1 MITLA
6 VILIALAIVL
16 FIVMTGSM
24 LLLDP
29 IIAILALFGIFK
41 LISKIGNKS

>member
-16 FIVMTGSM
+16 FIVMTGSV

-29 IIAILALFGIFK
+29 IIAILALAGIFM
-41 LISKIGNKS
+41 LISKIGNRK

>member
-1 MITLA
+1 MVTLA
-6 VILIALAIVL
+6 VILVALAIVL
-16 FIVMTGSM
+16 FIVMTGSV

-29 IIAILALFGIFK
+29 IIAILAIYGIFK